1 MPRST
6 GKSKPLP
13 LFRILLLLALLSGA
27 DALAQTAALG
37 LGAHEFSVARQTGSG
52 FQLFEKGF
60 GSRCGVDALG
70 GEPPQTFSI
79 VSSFENGF
87 GDSVC
92 EHRLFQGKVL
102 QNGWRLR
109 TFQAF
114 KRCEQLEGATWVPI
128 AEFDACPEIN
138 VMAPT
143 LGQASLSTIVSVR
156 VKGSGALLR
165 KARRAVI
172 TYRYEI
178 EGPQD
183 TSPWIAA
190 Q

>member
-1 MPRST
+1 M
-6 GKSKPLP
+6 
-13 LFRILLLLALLSGA
+13 LALLSAA
-27 DALAQTAALG
+27 DVHAQTTVMG
-37 LGAHEFSVARQTGSG
+37 LGAHEFFVARQTGSG

-70 GEPPQTFSI
+70 GEPPQTFSV

-109 TFQAF
+109 AFQAA
-114 KRCEQLEGATWVPI
+114 KRCEQLEGVVWVPI
-128 AEFDACPEIN
+128 AEFDGCPEIS

-143 LGQASLSTIVSVR
+143 AGQSSLSTIVAIR
-156 VKGSGALLR
+156 VKGSGAFVR

-172 TYRYEI
+172 NYRYEI
-178 EGPQD
+178 DGPQD
-183 TSPWIAA
+183 TNPWVAA